1 MALPGSGM
9 SGFFPRG
16 PGGFLGF
23 GKTPMGAI
31 RPTGSSPT
39 GSMGRS
45 PADAWSQGGTRTPNN
60 TLTRSAPKPTPLTP
74 AQRGAQTRASNRA
87 DAAKAAA
94 ERQQARD
101 GKFPADAMSQGGSRT
116 PNNTQTRSAP
126 KPTPA
131 QREAQTT
138 ASNRDYAAKTAAE
151 RQRFAEAFDKR
162 QANQDRA
169 FKAAIG
175 VAGGLGLTAAGL
187 GIYEMVS
194 YNNNTTSPVPDYTK
208 PPPIDVQQY
217 EYDPNTNP
225 PPTVATTSKMTN
237 IDNPSKL
244 AFYLAQ
250 AKGKNLTGK
259 DASNYAYT
267 RLKEYKRGGRIRG
280 GL

>member
-45 PADAWSQGGTRTPNN
+45 PADAWSQGGT
-60 TLTRSAPKPTPLTP
+60 
-74 AQRGAQTRASNRA
+74 
-87 DAAKAAA
+87 
-94 ERQQARD
+94 
-101 GKFPADAMSQGGSRT
+101 RT

-237 IDNPSKL
+237 IDNTPALTADKVAIVLSSL
-244 AFYLAQ
+244 FETP
-250 AKGKNLTGK
+250 KGMGFVT
-259 DASNYAYT
+259 
-267 RLKEYKRGGRIRG
+267 G
-280 GL
+280 GLVSAIVKVI